1 MISKYLE
8 RRVELKHEEGIC
20 NDGIE
25 LEYYLIESEP
35 KQFEENFGGK
45 VYGIEIV
52 KKAKESSIE
61 SKIIRNLSYDRQNTH
76 NMVCYLAENIVTPVE
91 LSFVLDDLMGV

>member
-1 MISKYLE
+1 MINKYLE
-8 RRVELKHEEGIC
+8 RRIELKKEDGLYS
-20 NDGIE
+20 DGIE

-35 KQFEENFGGK
+35 KQFESNFGGK

-52 KKAKESSIE
+52 KKANESSIE
-61 SKIIRNLSYDRQNTH
+61 SEIIRNLSYDRQNTK